1 MAQGVTLILLPE
13 TAYNNVNGNGS
24 PYTVVGDNQPA
35 AAYYLS
41 NQDLQTVNYNFSQVT
56 GNLVIQATLA
66 TTPQDVDWFSVFE
79 VDANANAAPGSN
91 SYIASNAS
99 AFTNI
104 EGTFVFMRAV
114 VQDFQ
119 GGVVNYVKL
128 SY

>member
-1 MAQGVTLILLPE
+1 
-13 TAYNNVNGNGS
+13 
-24 PYTVVGDNQPA
+24 
-35 AAYYLS
+35 
-41 NQDLQTVNYNFSQVT
+41 
-56 GNLVIQATLA
+56 
-66 TTPQDVDWFSVFE
+66 VFE

-119 GGVVNYVKL
+119 GGVVEYVKL